1 MRPRPSIDAF
11 GAASLTLFSLVL
23 ALNQV
28 LIAIVNG
35 GLQPVFFAGIR
46 SVLSALVIALLM
58 AARGRRIAFG
68 RRHLGPG
75 LAIGA
80 VFAAEFVCLFLAL
93 DLTTVTRTSVIFYS
107 MPVWLA
113 VIGHVVLPG
122 EAMTRAKALGLALAF
137 AGVAWAIAMR
147 GTGAG
152 GSLAGDVLALGGALC
167 WAGIALIARGTRFRE
182 VPPDLQI
189 LWQLAVSAPILL
201 LASLAFG
208 PWLRAFEPWM
218 AAPVAA
224 LVAVSSLGFL
234 FWLWLLTIYPASG
247 VAAFGFLAPVFG
259 VALGWGL
266 LGEEVGPSILVAGAL
281 VVAGLVLVNRPA
293 RPAAAAQVPQ
303 KVARTSSPGA
313 GGRA

>member
-1 MRPRPSIDAF
+1 MEPRPSIDAF
-11 GAASLTLFSLVL
+11 GAISLTAFSFLL
-23 ALNQV
+23 AGNQV
-28 LIAIVNG
+28 LIALVNE
-35 GLQPVFFAGIR
+35 GLQPVFFAGMR
-46 SVLSALVIALLM
+46 SVAAAGVIAALM
-58 AARGRRIAFG
+58 LARRRG
-68 RRHLGPG
+68 LRLERRYLGPG

-113 VIGHVVLPG
+113 VIGHFVLPG
-122 EAMTRAKALGLALAF
+122 EAMTTGKAAGLALAF
-137 AGVAWAIAMR
+137 AGVAWAIVSR
-147 GTGAG
+147 GQGGG
-152 GSLAGDVLALGGALC
+152 GSLAGDLLALGGALA

-201 LASLAFG
+201 AASAFMG
-208 PWLRAFEPWM
+208 PFVRAFEPWM
-218 AAPVAA
+218 WGPIAG
-224 LVAVSSLGFL
+224 LVAISSVGFM

-247 VAAFGFLAPVFG
+247 VAAFSFLAPVFG

-266 LGEEVGPSILVAGAL
+266 LGEEVGAPILIAAAL
-281 VVAGLVLVNRPA
+281 VVAGLILVNRPA
-293 RPAAAAQVPQ
+293 AAAAQVPQ
-303 KVARTSSPGA
+303 KVAATSSPGA

>member
-1 MRPRPSIDAF
+1 MQPRPAIDAF
-11 GAASLTLFSLVL
+11 GAASLTLFSLLL
-23 ALNQV
+23 AINQV
-28 LIAIVNG
+28 FIALVNG
-35 GLQPVFFAGIR
+35 GLQPVFLAGLR
-46 SVLSALVIALLM
+46 SVLAAAVIALLM
-58 AARGRRIAFG
+58 AARARRIVFG
-68 RRHLGPG
+68 RRFLGPG
-75 LAIGA
+75 LAIGT

-113 VIGHVVLPG
+113 VIGHFVLPG

-137 AGVAWAIAMR
+137 AGVAWAILMR
-147 GTGAG
+147 GSGAG
-152 GSLAGDVLALGGALC
+152 GSLVGDLLALGGALC

-189 LWQLAVSAPILL
+189 LWQLAVSAPLLL

-208 PWLRAFEPWM
+208 PWVRAFEPWM
-218 AAPVAA
+218 LAPVAG
-224 LVAVSSLGFL
+224 LVAISSAGFM
-234 FWLWLLTIYPASG
+234 FWLWLLTIYPAAG
-247 VAAFGFLAPVFG
+247 VAAFSFLAPVFG

-293 RPAAAAQVPQ
+293 QVPQ